1 MTDQRDNPGTIRES
15 GPDTIAQYELLTKFA
30 TGGMAELFLARELG
44 VAGLERVVVI
54 KRLLPHLADD
64 PESVDMFLREA
75 RLVARLNHPNVVQT
89 YELGEEDG
97 EYFLAMEYLHGST
110 LRELQGLA
118 DDRGEGLPLEI
129 AVSSIDQ
136 AARGLHAAHELRDF
150 EGNLVEL
157 IHRDVSPQNLMVT
170 EEGYVKLLDFGVA
183 KAAEGKEATQSG
195 NLKGKFSYMSPEQLH
210 REELDR
216 RSDIFALGVVLWEL
230 MTGERLFDRDG
241 ELETMQA
248 ITEESVPPPSS
259 RNAAIPD
266 PLDAVVIRALAKDR
280 EQRYQTAEQLRQ
292 DLVEVGEG
300 RDLLVGEHEI
310 ADYLQEVAGEQLEA
324 RRETLQ
330 EALERSLTAGERA
343 RLRHE
348 EGAYD
353 SANRQFGSGVEDA
366 TEIERPLP
374 ESTPTGGSDHGAA
387 PGAHAPAGSATPTAH
402 APTEDS
408 ESADSGVPWQF
419 GLLGAA
425 VVLLAASGL
434 LIFWGG
440 SDETEGADAG
450 EGATSPRPPEVSGE
464 PLEFGVAPIATED
477 VLRPEFAPIE
487 RYLERRTGRPIN
499 IVVASSYENTS
510 QRLRDGDFD
519 FAMLTPLLF
528 VRTRRA
534 DPSIQPLAVREFDG
548 SVRSDGLLLVLG
560 DSEFGSLE
568 DLEGETFCF
577 TDKNSTT
584 GNFLPRAYLRDQG
597 HDPESFI
604 GTVHW
609 SGNHLQGLKDL
620 VAGECAAAAT
630 YSGSFITADEHGL
643 PVGQIRTLAIT
654 GHTPSDTFT
663 ARPGLSQEMVDQ
675 LREALL
681 EFDPEKH
688 ADTGAIGTTL
698 RLTGFREPS
707 AEIYESLETAVDR
720 HADILEKFGFP
731 GMVPRS
737 DGPPDDA
744 GSPSR
749 DASDATDRPR
759 PP

>member
-1 MTDQRDNPGTIRES
+1 VTSQGDNAGANRES
-15 GPDTIAQYELLTKFA
+15 GPDTIAQYDLLTKFA

-64 PESVDMFLREA
+64 RESVDMFLREA
-75 RLVARLNHPNVVQT
+75 RLVARLNHPNVVRT
-89 YELGEEDG
+89 FELGEEGG

-110 LRELQGLA
+110 LRELQDLA
-118 DDRGEGLPLEI
+118 RDQQDGLPLQI
-129 AVSSIDQ
+129 ALSAIDQ
-136 AARGLHAAHELRDF
+136 ACRGLHAAHELRNF

-195 NLKGKFSYMSPEQLH
+195 NLKGKFAYMSPEQLH

-230 MTGERLFDRDG
+230 TTGERLFDRDG
-241 ELETMQA
+241 ELETMRA
-248 ITEESVPPPSS
+248 ITEESVPPPSN
-259 RNAAIPD
+259 RNNSIPD
-266 PLDAVVIRALAKDR
+266 ALDAVALRALTKDR
-280 EQRYQTAEQLRQ
+280 EQRHQTAEQLRE
-292 DLVEVGEG
+292 DLVGVAEK
-300 RDLLVGEHEI
+300 RDLLVGEREI
-310 ADYLQEVAGEQLEA
+310 ADYLEDVADEQLEA

-330 EALERSLTAGERA
+330 EALDRSLTAGERA

-348 EGAYD
+348 QRDYGSD
-353 SANRQFGSGVEDA
+353 NRQVGSGVEEA
-366 TEIERPLP
+366 TEIERPGAESKP
-374 ESTPTGGSDHGAA
+374 STPTGGDSAVHE
-387 PGAHAPAGSATPTAH
+387 AHAPETSGTPTARSP
-402 APTEDS
+402 AEQPERPDG
-408 ESADSGVPWQF
+408 GVPWQL
-419 GLLGAA
+419 GLLAVAAVLLGASG
-425 VVLLAASGL
+425 VLT
-434 LIFWGG
+434 FWGG
-440 SDETEGADAG
+440 VAETEGADAG
-450 EGATSPRPPEVSGE
+450 TGASTPRPPEVSGE
-464 PLEFGVAPIATED
+464 PFDLGVAPIATED
-477 VLRPEFAPIE
+477 VIRPEFAPIE
-487 RYLERRTGRPIN
+487 RYLERRIGRPIN
-499 IVVASSYENTS
+499 IVIASSYENTS

-534 DPSIQPLAVREFDG
+534 DPTVQPLAVREFDG
-548 SVRSDGLLLVLG
+548 SVRSDGLLLVRS
-560 DSEFGSLE
+560 DSEFSSLE

-584 GNFLPRAYLRDQG
+584 GNFLPRAYLRNRG
-597 HDPESFI
+597 HDPDSFI
-604 GTVHW
+604 GEVHW

-643 PVGQIRTLAIT
+643 PVGTIRTLAIT

-663 ARPGLSQEMVDQ
+663 ARPGLSEEWVEK

-681 EFDPEKH
+681 EFDSQKH
-688 ADTGAIGTTL
+688 ADTGSIGTTL

-707 AEIYESLETAVDR
+707 DDVYESLETAVDH

-737 DGPPDDA
+737 RGPPDADGGPA
-744 GSPSR
+744 PEDVENTGN
-749 DASDATDRPR
+749 
-759 PP
+759 